1 MQQVKI
7 QVSPRQMS
15 KLRDGQKVR
24 IKKPKMAGEG
34 INLIVSP
41 DNYSIITRSFTRNKG
56 GEIVLSPQEILMNKE
71 QAHTMQGQGIFGNK
85 FDAKAKEVLGEK
97 GKKKVYRY
105 AREVLNPLAKASIT
119 AGLVTGAT
127 MASTANPALAPYLAT
142 AVPAASYFAYDYLD
156 NPRDYQSN
164 SGKQKSREAKSLAK
178 QYLEQQALDK
188 LNAQL
193 GTNMGNLSKAG
204 IQKALE
210 DKATQQL
217 TQASIQAQQ
226 SLLERLYSGIE
237 NLDTLSPEEK
247 QLLKGTSY
255 EYMSGNGL
263 YAGAS
268 GRGLY
273 PMNGN
278 GITAR
283 RGGSIIGN
291 NGGFVKQQP
300 QALQSQPLS
309 TNFQFRYTLPV
320 ALQKMI

>member
-1 MQQVKI
+1 MERVNI

-34 INLIVSP
+34 ISLIVSP

-71 QAHTMQGQGIFGNK
+71 QAPSMQGQGIFGSK
-85 FDAKAKEVLGEK
+85 FDAKAKEVFGEK

-119 AGLVTGAT
+119 AGLVAGAT
-127 MASTANPALAPYLAT
+127 SASVANPALAPYLAT

-156 NPRDYQSN
+156 NPRDYQSS
-164 SGKQKSREAKSLAK
+164 SGKQKAK
-178 QYLEQQALDK
+178 QYLEQQSLDK
-188 LNAQL
+188 LNSEL
-193 GTNMGNLSKAG
+193 GTNMGYLSKAG
-204 IQKALE
+204 MKQALE
-210 DKATQQL
+210 DKAKQQL

-226 SLLERLYSGIE
+226 SLLISRLNSGLE
-237 NLDTLSPEEK
+237 NVRTLSPEEK
-247 QLLKGTSY
+247 QLLKGTQY
-255 EYMSGNGL
+255 EYMIGG
-263 YAGAS
+263 
-268 GRGLY
+268 GLY

-278 GITAR
+278 GLYAGSAGRGLTASSR
-283 RGGSIIGN
+283 RGGAIIGN
-291 NGGFVKQQP
+291 NGGFVRGQP
-300 QALQSQPLS
+300 QALQSQPSS

-320 ALQKMI
+320 ALQQMIER